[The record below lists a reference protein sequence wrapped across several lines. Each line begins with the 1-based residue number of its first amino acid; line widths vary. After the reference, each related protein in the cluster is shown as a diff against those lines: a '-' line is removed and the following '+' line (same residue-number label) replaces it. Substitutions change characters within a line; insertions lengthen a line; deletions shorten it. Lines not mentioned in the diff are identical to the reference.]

1 MELTNKLAKKIGDAL
16 KVDFNKIKLEDFI
29 KGIKTEEEHA
39 DLVGKTKKSDFTIKD
54 YVIFAKISRDHLNE
68 LPNYYE
74 GLEKMEKNLKKEQI
88 EKLQRIISK
97 LIKENKDFK
106 HKLKFEVNK
115 EDSHYQDVYNKKLG
129 KFKVDSPDQLKEKD
143 KESFYR
149 EVDEELS
156 GKKDKKNEMAFSTG
170 RTGAADDDYMG
181 YDPMTGQDS
190 AGTGDVINN
199 YNYKAQE
206 DRVKAIDNENENAV
220 DDRYNKT
227 KRQYENKKLTI
238 ESISQKANIDKKIV
252 KEVFNAVKSLQ
263 EANWIQ
269 GAINPSDK
277 GDCSPMSKASCTPH
291 KKALAKRFKSG
302 DLHKENDEQE
312 LKKEVHPEGR
322 EKQVQALKKKFPE
335 KSAYKIAW
343 AQAEKAKS
351 KSNPEGKPKKEES
364 AKINPITEND
374 NTEIYEFTLDEAEK
388 LVRKMIDEFVRKSG
402 SGWKVYS
409 HEGKP
414 LSKEYPS
421 RAEAVKRLGQIEFF
435 KHNK

>member
-1 MELTNKLAKKIGDAL
+1 
-16 KVDFNKIKLEDFI
+16 
-29 KGIKTEEEHA
+29 
-39 DLVGKTKKSDFTIKD
+39 
-54 YVIFAKISRDHLNE
+54 
-68 LPNYYE
+68 
-74 GLEKMEKNLKKEQI
+74 MEKNLKKEQF

-115 EDSHYQDVYNKKLG
+115 EDSHYQDIYNKKLG

-170 RTGAADDDYMG
+170 RTGGEDDNYMG

-190 AGTGDVINN
+190 AGTGDVVNN
-199 YNYKAQE
+199 YNYKSQE

-269 GAINPSDK
+269 GAIKHPGK
-277 GDCSPMSKASCTPH
+277 CTPISNPECSGH
-291 KKALAKRFKSG
+291 AKALAKRFKSG
-302 DLHKENDEQE
+302 DIHDDN
-312 LKKEVHPEGR
+312 LKKDDVNPKNEKDKKIKQEATPPGR
-322 EKQVQALKKKFPE
+322 EKQVKALKKVPGIDNPY
-335 KSAYKIAW
+335 AIAW
-343 AQAEKAKS
+343 ASYDKS
-351 KSNPEGKPKKEES
+351 KGKKKEES